1 MVESTDPRRV
11 RTDRGLYLVGM
22 SVEPPRP
29 RLNVDAVRGGPEIVD
44 ALAEDWRLLLEEA
57 EDDQPFYRPEWI
69 GAYARAFASGKTL
82 VVITARA
89 GRDLK
94 AVLPLVEERGLFS
107 GVPVRKWRSAV
118 NAHPGRFEMV
128 CSAGPEGESA
138 ASAVWEFLREHAG
151 WDILEFLYVP
161 QGGALDR
168 MVQLA
173 ARDGYPTAALPMPSS
188 PYVSMAGWNDSDPR
202 FFGTEHKFQKD
213 LRRRL
218 RNLAAEGSIA
228 LEQVDG
234 AEPQA
239 LENFYRLE
247 GSGWKAREGSAISS
261 RPETR
266 QFYGEVAKAAGRFGY
281 LTLYTLRLDERMI
294 AGHFGLSYRGCYFS
308 PKIAFDESFRK
319 FAPGHLIVHHIL
331 HDRWERG
338 LREYDITGDA
348 DEWKSK
354 WATGTRVQNH
364 CFIFQRSAWGRM
376 LHALQ
381 FSVKPR
387 VKKALGR

>member
-1 MVESTDPRRV
+1 
-11 RTDRGLYLVGM
+11 M
-22 SVEPPRP
+22 SAEPQARAGA
-29 RLNVDAVRGGPEIVD
+29 RIRVDALRGGPEIVD
-44 ALAEDWRLLLEEA
+44 ALAGDWRLLLEEA

-107 GVPVRKWRSAV
+107 GVPVRKLRAAV

-128 CSAGPEGESA
+128 RSAAPEGGCAQSA
-138 ASAVWEFLREHAG
+138 IWELLRDETG
-151 WDILEFLYVP
+151 WDILELLYVP

-168 MVQLA
+168 MVQAA
-173 ARDGYPTAALPMPSS
+173 ARDGYPAAALPMPSA
-188 PYVSMAGWNDSDPR
+188 PHVSMAGWNDVDPR
-202 FFGTEHKFQKD
+202 FFGMEHKFQKD
-213 LRRRL
+213 LQRRL
-218 RNLAAEGSIA
+218 RNLTAQGSVALRRVEEADPEA
-228 LEQVDG
+228 LE
-234 AEPQA
+234 E
-239 LENFYRLE
+239 FYELE
-247 GSGWKAREGSAISS
+247 GSGWKGREGSAISLS
-261 RPETR
+261 PETR
-266 QFYGEVAKAAGRFGY
+266 QFYGEIATAAGRSGY
-281 LTLYTLRLDERMI
+281 LTLYGLRLDGRLI
-294 AGHFGLSYRGCYFS
+294 AGHFGLSYRGRYFS

-331 HDRWERG
+331 QDCRQRG
-338 LREYDITGDA
+338 VREYDITGDA

-354 WATGTRVQNH
+354 WATGTRVQHH
-364 CFIFQRSAWGRM
+364 CLIFQKSAWGRM

-387 VKKALGR
+387 VKKLLGRK